1 MINNN
6 EEEVDVK
13 DNNINLGEDKNK
25 LANSTKNKSN
35 RSKSDLT
42 NAKDNN
48 NIGNLFYIIII
59 ILILLIK

>member
-1 MINNN
+1 VINNN